1 MSFLV
6 LRNLE
11 KRWRDT
17 PVLHGVSFAVEQG
30 EFCTL
35 LGASG
40 CGKSTTL
47 RIAAGLEQP
56 DSGEILLEG
65 QDMLGRSPAE
75 RKLSMVFQSY
85 ALFPHM
91 SVRENLLF
99 GLKVRREARQGFA
112 KRLDRVVEL
121 MGLEGLLDRRP
132 SQLSGGQQQR
142 VARGR
147 AVIADRPLCLMDEPL
162 SNLDAKLRQR
172 MRRDIRALQ
181 QALGMTVL
189 YVTHDQT
196 EAMSMSDKVVL
207 LNGGRVEQFATPQTL
222 YQTPATVFAARFIG
236 APPMNILELAVQD
249 GRLCLMAGDKPHP
262 VAPAVDGAACQ
273 LGVRAEDI
281 RLVSAQ
287 SGVPAQVISV
297 EYLGAEAL
305 VQCRLGNGDVLVRT
319 AQSEPLNVGDL
330 VGLQW
335 PSDRQHFFD
344 AATGQRLDSEAY
356 RRFGPSHGSWM
367 RSVAS

>member
-6 LRNLE
+6 LQNLQ

-17 PVLHGVSFAVEQG
+17 PVLNDVSFTVEQG

-47 RIAAGLEQP
+47 RIVAGLEQP
-56 DSGEILLEG
+56 DSGEILLNSR
-65 QDMLGRSPAE
+65 DMLGRSPAE
-75 RKLSMVFQSY
+75 RELSMVFQSY
-85 ALFPHM
+85 ALFPHL

-99 GLKVRREARQGFA
+99 GLKVRRESRQGFA

-142 VARGR
+142 VALGR

-207 LNGGRVEQFATPQTL
+207 LNGGRVEQFAAPQAL
-222 YQTPATVFAARFIG
+222 YQRPATVFAARFIG
-236 APPMNILELAVQD
+236 APPMNILNLAVQD
-249 GRLCLMAGDKPHP
+249 GHLCLLAADKTHP
-262 VAPAVDGAACQ
+262 VAKAMTTDACQ

-281 RLVSAQ
+281 RLVSATI
-287 SGVPAQVISV
+287 GLPVRVASV

-305 VQCRLGNGDVLVRT
+305 VQCRLGENDVLVRT
-319 AQSEPLNVGDL
+319 AQSEPPSIGAW

-335 PSDRQHFFD
+335 PTERQHFFD
-344 AATGQRLDSEAY
+344 AASGRRLDSEAY
-356 RRFGPSHGSWM
+356 RQFGTSQGSWM